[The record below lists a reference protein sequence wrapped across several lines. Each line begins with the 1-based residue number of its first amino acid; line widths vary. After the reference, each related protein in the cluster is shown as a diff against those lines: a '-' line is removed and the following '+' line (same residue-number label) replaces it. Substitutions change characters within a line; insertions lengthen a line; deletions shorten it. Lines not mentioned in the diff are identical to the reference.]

1 MTALTIDYRLKWLLV
16 DLQAELLMTVYHR
29 NLVSFVGYCDD
40 GDNMALISEYMANGN
55 LKDYLSGTSMFR
67 ITI

>member
-1 MTALTIDYRLKWLLV
+1 M

-29 NLVSFVGYCDD
+29 NLVAFVGYCDD